1 MASIHGRSP
10 GSARLDDAFL
20 RASRFV
26 NEPEVEADYS
36 RYLCILVTGFLEKA
50 VEQVILDYVD
60 AQGNQRLSSYVA
72 ETLGRGRSMRAETI
86 LKVVGDFDQ
95 QWKSLLALKLTLRH
109 REAIGSVYAS
119 RNKIAHGEDVDLPY
133 RQVSSDY
140 ALVREAVGFIEETI
154 A

>member
-1 MASIHGRSP
+1 MAVTLGQSP
-10 GSARLDDAFL
+10 GSARLDDVFS
-20 RASRFV
+20 RAARFA
-26 NEPEVEADYS
+26 NEPEIEADYA
-36 RYLCILVTGFLEKA
+36 RYLCVLVTGFLEQA
-50 VEQVILDYVD
+50 VVQAILNYVD

-72 ETLGRGRSMRAETI
+72 NTLRPGRNMRAEII
-86 LKVVGDFDQ
+86 LKIVGDFDQ
-95 QWKSLLALKLTLRH
+95 EWKSLLDLKLTLRH

-140 ALVREAVGFIEETI
+140 ALVREAIGFIEETI

>member
-1 MASIHGRSP
+1 M
-10 GSARLDDAFL
+10 LT
-20 RASRFV
+20 
-26 NEPEVEADYS
+26 
-36 RYLCILVTGFLEKA
+36 TGP
-50 VEQVILDYVD
+50 
-60 AQGNQRLSSYVA
+60 N
-72 ETLGRGRSMRAETI
+72 MRAERI
-86 LKVVGDFDQ
+86 FKIAGDFDEE
-95 QWKSLLALKLTLRH
+95 WKTQLKLKLTLRH

>member
-1 MASIHGRSP
+1 MSVNNGGRL
-10 GSARLDDAFL
+10 GSVRLDETFS
-20 RASRFV
+20 RAMRFDS
-26 NEPEVEADYS
+26 EPEVESDYA

-50 VEQVILDYVD
+50 VEQAILNYVD
-60 AQGNQRLSSYVA
+60 SQGNHRLSSYVA
-72 ETLGRGRSMRAETI
+72 ETLRSSRSMRAETI
-86 LKVVGDFDQ
+86 LKIVGDFDE
-95 QWKSLLALKLTLRH
+95 QWKSNLALKLTPRH

-140 ALVREAVGFIEETI
+140 ALVREAVGFIEEII

>member
-1 MASIHGRSP
+1 MAVSHGKSP
-10 GSARLDDAFL
+10 SAVRLDDVFL
-20 RASRFV
+20 RASRFS
-26 NEPEVEADYS
+26 NQPEVEADYA
-36 RYLCILVTGFLEKA
+36 RYLCILVTGFLEKS
-50 VEQVILDYVD
+50 VEQAILNYVD
-60 AQGNQRLSSYVA
+60 SQGNHRLSSYVA
-72 ETLGRGRSMRAETI
+72 ETLRSGRSMRAETI
-86 LKVVGDFDQ
+86 FKIVGDFDE
-95 QWKSLLALKLTLRH
+95 QWKSLLVLKLTLRH